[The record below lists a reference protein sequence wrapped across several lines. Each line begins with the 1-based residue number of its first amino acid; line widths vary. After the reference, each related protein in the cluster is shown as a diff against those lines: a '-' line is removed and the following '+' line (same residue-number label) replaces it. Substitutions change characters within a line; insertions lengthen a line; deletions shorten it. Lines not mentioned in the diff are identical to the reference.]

1 VFKICVFDI
10 SSTMKNRV
18 AAVVVLMSLVSLSF
32 TGCETPGESALA
44 GAATGAVLG
53 GLLKG
58 DTRNV
63 ARGAAIGGVGGYVL
77 GKYGESERQRG
88 YVQGQGGY
96 APVPPPREIYYTAPA
111 PVPRAYHHHH
121 EARLYGRFSRTYGY
135 VYSPYTGQL
144 VDVRGIPR
152 GAEVVDPSTGRVFVN
167 P

>member
-1 VFKICVFDI
+1 MNKFFIP
-10 SSTMKNRV
+10 TL
-18 AAVVVLMSLVSLSF
+18 VLGLTSVCF
-32 TGCETPGESALA
+32 TSCETPGQSALA
-44 GAATGAVLG
+44 GAATGAVMG

-63 ARGAAIGGVGGYVL
+63 ARGAAIGAAGGYVL

-88 YVQGQGGY
+88 AIEGQGGY
-96 APVPPPREIYYTAPA
+96 SPPPLREVYYAAPPA
-111 PVPRAYHHHH
+111 PRPYHYHRESPR
-121 EARLYGRFSRTYGY
+121 YGRFSGTYGY

-152 GAEVVDPSTGRVFVN
+152 GAQVVDPSTGRIFYN